1 MDNLLICKE
10 CGTLL
15 KHERKLNHK
24 VCRVCNLN
32 LPLEEYRTGH
42 HRCKSCEYVKFNEWK
57 ERNIDKFRVG
67 GQYYKYQKKNID
79 KE

>member
-1 MDNLLICKE
+1 MDKIIICKE

-15 KHERKLNHK
+15 KQDKNHK

-32 LPLEEYRTGH
+32 LPLEEYREGH
-42 HRCKSCEYVKFNEWK
+42 HRCKTCEYVKFNEWK
-57 ERNIDKFRVG
+57 LRNISKFLSG
-67 GQYYKYQKKNID
+67 GKYYKYVKKNIT